1 MSLKTIL
8 KTIKKT
14 HMINIEKIN
23 DVLIVSMETENKL
36 NVALAQKFKVEVA
49 KIIDQPEMKIVINLG
64 GVVYIDSTGFGA
76 LLSILRV
83 AKSNNAKL
91 KLCNI
96 SPEVMEL
103 VKLLQLQTV
112 FDIRN
117 SVDDCLKSF

>member
-1 MSLKTIL
+1 
-8 KTIKKT
+8 
-14 HMINIEKIN
+14 MINIEKIN